1 MSTEKTVAAKLVA
14 AAIASGYCL
23 SVNDGEMWTV
33 KRSTNKAAIL
43 AALET
48 TGEDI
53 IRVRHM
59 WTEINDNDVVGDIS
73 LIVGDII
80 LIWGN
85 APDGSELFADHTDN
99 PVMAALIAKAD

>member
-1 MSTEKTVAAKLVA
+1 MPTEKTVAAKLVA

-23 SVNDGEMWTV
+23 SVNDGEAWTV

-59 WTEINDNDVVGDIS
+59 WTETNDIVGDIS
-73 LIVGDII
+73 

-85 APDGSELFADHTDN
+85 APDGSELVADHTDN
-99 PVMAALIAKAD
+99 PAMAALIAKAEH

>member
-1 MSTEKTVAAKLVA
+1 MPTEKTVAAKLVA
-14 AAIASGYCL
+14 AAIASGYSL
-23 SVNDGEMWTV
+23 SVNDGEAWTV

-53 IRVRHM
+53 LRVRDDAIYM
-59 WTEINDNDVVGDIS
+59 VGDIS
-73 LIVGDII
+73 

-85 APDGSELFADHTDN
+85 APDGSELVADYTDT
-99 PVMAALIAKAD
+99 PAMVALIAKAE

>member
-1 MSTEKTVAAKLVA
+1 MPTEKTVAAKLVA

-23 SVNDGEMWTV
+23 SVNDGEAWTV
-33 KRSTNKAAIL
+33 KRSRNKAAIL

-53 IRVRHM
+53 LRVR
-59 WTEINDNDVVGDIS
+59 DNATAEMIGDIS
-73 LIVGDII
+73 

-85 APDGSELFADHTDN
+85 APDGSELVSDHTDT
-99 PVMAALIAKAD
+99 PAMAALIAKAE